1 MNFKVAWSGGAR
13 GEVRRRGGE
22 IAGERI
28 AARAH
33 LLEVRLGERDQLVA
47 RRVERQPLVHLI
59 RRPLQ
64 QVVREAAVVLG
75 AQLGGGALVD
85 DRAQARGGIG
95 RHLVAHG
102 LHLEVDDDHELVDGV
117 VVEVEAVLDA
127 RLEPRVGDDHELVH
141 LLLVAREDEGDGLAP
156 LVVHHL
162 HHLVDRLPPEVG
174 APARH
179 RLRELVRLVH
189 EEDAAAR
196 RLDVL
201 GRLGRRLV
209 DEARHQVALL
219 HLDDLVLGGD
229 AQPSVQLRH
238 QPRDGRLA
246 HARVAREH
254 HVPDR
259 FERLV
264 PLLPAAQVERQLL
277 AQPAHVLLDALHS
290 HQLAELLLHLLLRR
304 LELLLRE
311 RLRLWLVL
319 VAVVLRG
326 VPAGA
331 ASRRLRPARS
341 RLGRRLEALL
351 QVLRPLRVLDAL
363 VAQCLQ
369 RDRVLLIL
377 GRSEQVLCSLDVL
390 LDGLL
395 IPAGVVV
402 SHRLVGDLDPLVA
415 KLRHVVRL
423 RLSSAAPPYFA
434 EFAEGGEPRERK
446 YTDKQRVTTDTHTY
460 SSPNAAPNPCPRRH

>member
-13 GEVRRRGGE
+13 GEIRRRGGE

-47 RRVERQPLVHLI
+47 RRVERQPLVHLV

-102 LHLEVDDDHELVDGV
+102 LHLEVGDDHELVDGV

-127 RLEPRVGDDHELVH
+127 RLEPRVVLHELVH

-162 HHLVDRLPPEVG
+162 HHLVDRLAPEVG

-219 HLDDLVLGGD
+219 HLDDVVLGGD
-229 AQPSVQLRH
+229 AQLSVQLRH

-341 RLGRRLEALL
+341 RLGRRREALL

-363 VAQCLQ
+363 VAQRLQ

-377 GRSEQVLCSLDVL
+377 GRSEQPLCSLDVL

-415 KLRHVVRL
+415 KLRHVFAK
-423 RLSSAAPPYFA
+423 SAVPY
-434 EFAEGGEPRERK
+434 
-446 YTDKQRVTTDTHTY
+446 YQ
-460 SSPNAAPNPCPRRH
+460 